1 MTATVLVTG
10 GAGYIGS
17 VVADQLLTRGHDVVV
32 LDDLSTGHRE
42 AVPAGVTFVHA
53 GIGDRAAVTA
63 LFDRRP
69 VHAIVHLAAFALVAE
84 SVANPDKYRV
94 NNVANARVLLDA
106 AVAAGVQR
114 FVFSSSC
121 TVYGIPAAVPIAED
135 AATAPMSPYGE
146 TKLEFERLL
155 RDYAVRHRLSSV
167 SLRYFNAAG
176 ATERRGEDHDPE
188 SHLIPN
194 VLAVA
199 LGKRPAVDIFGTDY
213 PTPDGT
219 AVRDYIHVDD
229 LADAH
234 VRAVDLTPDGAIA
247 LNPGRATRPRS
258 WRRHSERPPC
268 SAGARGD
275 RVWKRF
281 SRARGGGT
289 ARTRAGTGAD
299 SVEASVLLQVGRAV
313 PTTPW
318 ELVLTSS
325 RETQFVLAVLA
336 VFSVVSWYFIVLK
349 WWQFRRM
356 RQLGDRFLAEVEKV
370 PRLEDAYHAAM
381 RLPPSPYNRLLR
393 EGIHFFSELRPGSLK
408 PSAAAGAAAAPQ
420 TALTTTQ
427 LEALRMVL
435 AKEVAAERDGAARF
449 IPWLA
454 TFGSVSPLLGLL
466 GTVLGVMDAFIGIA
480 IGGSG
485 NISAVAPG
493 VAEALVTT
501 VAGLAVAVPAVIA
514 YNIFVNRLG
523 LFAGELEGFAQEII
537 ATLAREGRL

>member
-1 MTATVLVTG
+1 
-10 GAGYIGS
+10 
-17 VVADQLLTRGHDVVV
+17 
-32 LDDLSTGHRE
+32 
-42 AVPAGVTFVHA
+42 
-53 GIGDRAAVTA
+53 
-63 LFDRRP
+63 
-69 VHAIVHLAAFALVAE
+69 
-84 SVANPDKYRV
+84 
-94 NNVANARVLLDA
+94 
-106 AVAAGVQR
+106 
-114 FVFSSSC
+114 
-121 TVYGIPAAVPIAED
+121 
-135 AATAPMSPYGE
+135 
-146 TKLEFERLL
+146 
-155 RDYAVRHRLSSV
+155 
-167 SLRYFNAAG
+167 
-176 ATERRGEDHDPE
+176 
-188 SHLIPN
+188 
-194 VLAVA
+194 
-199 LGKRPAVDIFGTDY
+199 
-213 PTPDGT
+213 
-219 AVRDYIHVDD
+219 
-229 LADAH
+229 
-234 VRAVDLTPDGAIA
+234 
-247 LNPGRATRPRS
+247 
-258 WRRHSERPPC
+258 
-268 SAGARGD
+268 
-275 RVWKRF
+275 
-281 SRARGGGT
+281 
-289 ARTRAGTGAD
+289 
-299 SVEASVLLQVGRAV
+299 VEASVLLQVGRAV

-356 RQLGDRFLAEVEKV
+356 RQLGDRFLSEVEKA
-370 PRLEDAYHAAM
+370 PRLDDAYHAAM

-393 EGIHFFSELRPGSLK
+393 EGMHFFSEMKPGSLRG
-408 PSAAAGAAAAPQ
+408 SVATAPPTVPQ
-420 TALTTTQ
+420 STTLSMTQ

-514 YNIFVNRLG
+514 YNIYVNRLG